1 MQRPLAVM
9 FIASILAASVA
20 LAEPPSR
27 ASRYQQDMGARHG
40 RDGADGD
47 RQHGQPRERGE
58 YRGSSGGAYS
68 QRPAETRRP
77 DPAFA
82 QEHERGPRWGAS
94 QNGRPEA
101 GSRYREH
108 ADVQPNREP
117 SRGQAY
123 TPQAGQWRNADRPLQ
138 SDRRGE
144 DRRDG
149 RDSRY
154 PRPGYGDGHRDGREN
169 YQNAGWDRDRH
180 GWRDERGH
188 RWHHD
193 RDWYDSYRDDHFR
206 FYGNRYYARQ
216 RFSIGFYYAPW
227 GYSTRYWERGD
238 RLPLSYYGDRYV
250 IYDYY
255 DYDLY
260 APPYA
265 TAWVRVGN
273 DVLLIDMDTGEVLD
287 IVADLFW

>member
-1 MQRPLAVM
+1 M

-27 ASRYQQDMGARHG
+27 ASRYQDAGARYS
-40 RDGADGD
+40 RDGADGN

-58 YRGSSGGAYS
+58 YRGSGSGAYS
-68 QRPAETRRP
+68 QRP
-77 DPAFA
+77 
-82 QEHERGPRWGAS
+82 
-94 QNGRPEA
+94 EA
-101 GSRYREH
+101 GTRYRER
-108 ADVQPNREP
+108 ADAQPNREP
-117 SRGQAY
+117 SRGQPYA
-123 TPQAGQWRNADRPLQ
+123 PQAGQWRNADHPFQ
-138 SDRRGE
+138 SDRRGD

-154 PRPGYGDGHRDGREN
+154 PRPDYGDGHRDGREGYRN
-169 YQNAGWDRDRH
+169 TSWDRDRH

-193 RDWYDSYRDDHFR
+193 RYWYDSYRDDHFYY
-206 FYGNRYYARQ
+206 YGNRYYARQ

-227 GYSTRYWERGD
+227 GYTTRFWVRGD
-238 RLPLSYYGDRYV
+238 RLPLSYYGARYV

-265 TAWVRVGN
+265 SGWVRVGN
-273 DVLLIDMDTGEVLD
+273 DVLLIDMETGEVLD
-287 IVADLFW
+287 VVADLFW